1 MTASTTHDRAAPVI
15 ERTAKQR
22 AAEQD
27 LSAAVHRVED
37 ADHARELLL
46 TRLRAGDQTA
56 TSAALADADAGC
68 RRTEL
73 LAVAARDAVPIA
85 QCRVRDADLDAAVAE
100 ARAYLKSGDLKR
112 IRVAWAEA
120 GRAKDHA
127 EEITVAHHRVVW
139 EIGRRLQAHGAPR
152 QPPGADVTGRCG
164 RPHPGGPEG
173 VHPRRCR
180 LAHHVGRPPMKRIN
194 DGSTPDQCRRH
205 AP

>member
-112 IRVAWAEA
+112 IRVAWADA

-139 EIGRRLQAHGAPR
+139 EIGGRLQAHGAPR
-152 QPPGADVTGRCG
+152 QPPGADVTGWCG

-173 VHPRRCR
+173 FTI
-180 LAHHVGRPPMKRIN
+180 AGA
-194 DGSTPDQCRRH
+194 GSLTTWDDHR
-205 AP
+205 

>member
-100 ARAYLKSGDLKR
+100 ARAYLTSGDLKR

-120 GRAKDHA
+120 RRAKDHA

-139 EIGRRLQAHGAPR
+139 EIGRRLQAHGARPGNH
-152 QPPGADVTGRCG
+152 PAPTSPDGAD
-164 RPHPGGPEG
+164 
-173 VHPRRCR
+173 
-180 LAHHVGRPPMKRIN
+180 AHTRADRKGFTIAGA
-194 DGSTPDQCRRH
+194 GSLTTWDDHR
-205 AP
+205 